1 MSDDPKSRDVD
12 RLFHELDDLKG
23 SHSRITERLFDKLDE
38 LQTSQADVRESSLAT
53 QHAVASF
60 IKQASRQLEEQDER
74 ITALRAQCDRHSSLL
89 SGIRIWAA
97 AAAVLVPG
105 TLAAVAFVLS
115 RIPPVAWSAFG
126 R

>member
-1 MSDDPKSRDVD
+1 MTDPTSRDVN
-12 RLFHELDDLKG
+12 RLFTELDALKS
-23 SHSRITERLFDKLDE
+23 SHSHVTERLFDKLDE
-38 LQTSQADVRESSLAT
+38 LQTSQSDVRESSLAT

-60 IKQASRQLEEQDER
+60 VKQASRQLEDQDER
-74 ITALRAQCDRHSSLL
+74 ITALRSQCDRHSLLL
-89 SGIRIWAA
+89 SSIRIWAA

-115 RIPPVAWSAFG
+115 RIPPSAWSAMG